1 LVNSLSGAY
10 NRSAGTVT
18 GFDLLA
24 NLAPSLNVDYNGVTQ
39 TNSTNDLSAV
49 STSILGP
56 QYTPWARPIWETLPD
71 PLGANWRTERVG
83 NLIVPPTYKT

>member
-10 NRSAGTVT
+10 NRSATVT
-18 GFDLLA
+18 GFDL

-49 STSILGP
+49 STSILGHN
-56 QYTPWARPIWETLPD
+56 I
-71 PLGANWRTERVG
+71 LGLTYLG
-83 NLIVPPTYKT
+83 NYLTR

>member
-39 TNSTNDLSAV
+39 TNSTNDLV
-49 STSILGP
+49 
-56 QYTPWARPIWETLPD
+56 QYQHLF
-71 PLGANWRTERVG
+71 
-83 NLIVPPTYKT
+83 

>member
-1 LVNSLSGAY
+1 V
-10 NRSAGTVT
+10 
-18 GFDLLA
+18 

-56 QYTPWARPIWETLPD
+56 QYTPWADLFGKLYLTR
-71 PLGANWRTERVG
+71 
-83 NLIVPPTYKT
+83 

>member
-10 NRSAGTVT
+10 NRSGTVT

-24 NLAPSLNVDYNGVTQ
+24 SLAPSLNVDYNGVTQ

-56 QYTPWARPIWETLPD
+56 QYT
-71 PLGANWRTERVG
+71 LG
-83 NLIVPPTYKT
+83 